1 MFDGDGPM
9 SQWPGTVGIVTVL
22 MCVDI
27 SEFLCMSGCLDS
39 AALVL
44 FQAAAY
50 QLILKILN
58 LVTSVES
65 PTVALFHNNSISD
78 TVPSFQVTPLHVSHH
93 FGMLKSSTTIMVKY
107 HTCVLYGCP
116 SIPLLNKI

>member
-27 SEFLCMSGCLDS
+27 SEFLCVSGRLGS

-44 FQAAAY
+44 FQAVAY

-65 PTVALFHNNSISD
+65 PTVALFHFRYCAKLPSD
-78 TVPSFQVTPLHVSHH
+78 TFTRLTPLWNVEVVNNDNGQVSY
-93 FGMLKSSTTIMVKY
+93 MCTVRLPINSPVKQDIA
-107 HTCVLYGCP
+107 V
-116 SIPLLNKI
+116 